1 VVEFEAKLV
10 EVVLLLLQVNLDV
23 VDYQQVK
30 EFDKQVLTEM
40 K

>member
-23 VDYQQVK
+23 VDYRQVK